1 MAEQDRDLRTV
12 IREQNEIIEKLTY
25 DNRQLVQRLQEL
37 QHLEHISRYNIE
49 KSREAFEVASH
60 NAGRIIMKAVDFSYA
75 FKDEIALLLEAIDDH
90 RHNPQN
96 VLKVIDEF
104 LERNKRIYAFSIND
118 GERITEMIKK
128 EIINKI
134 R

>member
-75 FKDEIALLLEAIDDH
+75 FKDEIAVLLEAIDDH

-118 GERITEMIKK
+118 GKRITEMIKK

>member
-49 KSREAFEVASH
+49 KSREVASH

-75 FKDEIALLLEAIDDH
+75 FKDEIAVLLSEIDHH

-104 LERNKRIYAFSIND
+104 LEHNKQIYAFSIND

>member
-12 IREQNEIIEKLTY
+12 IREQNEIIEELTY

-49 KSREAFEVASH
+49 KSRESFEVASH
-60 NAGRIIMKAVDFSYA
+60 NAGRIIMKAVDFSYS
-75 FKDEIALLLEAIDDH
+75 FKDEIAVLLEEIDRQ

>member
-12 IREQNEIIEKLTY
+12 IREQNKIIEKLTY

-75 FKDEIALLLEAIDDH
+75 FKDEIAVLLEAIDDH

>member
-75 FKDEIALLLEAIDDH
+75 FKDEIAVLLEAIDDH

>member
-1 MAEQDRDLRTV
+1 MSQDLKQIIQEQS
-12 IREQNEIIEKLTY
+12 EIIAKLTK
-25 DNRQLVQRLQEL
+25 DNQELIHQIQEL
-37 QHLEHISRYNIE
+37 QHLEHVSRYNVE

-75 FKDEIALLLEAIDDH
+75 FKEEIAWLLDEIDAN

-96 VLKVIDEF
+96 VLKAIDDF
-104 LERNKRIYAFSIND
+104 LERNKRIYAFSVND
-118 GERITEMIKK
+118 GERISKMIKK

-134 R
+134 K

>member
-12 IREQNEIIEKLTY
+12 IREQNEIIEELTY

-75 FKDEIALLLEAIDDH
+75 FKDEIAVLLEEIDRQ

>member
-12 IREQNEIIEKLTY
+12 IREQNEIIEKLTI

-75 FKDEIALLLEAIDDH
+75 FKEEIATLLETIDQH

>member
-1 MAEQDRDLRTV
+1 MAEQEKNLRTV
-12 IREQNEIIEKLTY
+12 IYEQNEIIEKLTY
-25 DNRQLVQRLQEL
+25 DNRQLMLRLQEL

-49 KSREAFEVASH
+49 KSREAFEIASH

-75 FKDEIALLLEAIDDH
+75 FKEEIAVLLDDIDH
-90 RHNPQN
+90 KRHNPQN
-96 VLKVIDEF
+96 VLKVIDDF

-118 GERITEMIKK
+118 GERITELIKK

-134 R
+134 K

>member
-12 IREQNEIIEKLTY
+12 IPEQNKIIEKLTY

-75 FKDEIALLLEAIDDH
+75 FKDEIAVLLEAIDDH